1 MTGLEENDPVIQAWA
16 KAYGV
21 IADVFIQIEKE
32 IYDQMMWIGFKP
44 FKITNIKQESE
55 DIKSLQLKLKNM
67 TLVNLHQANT
77 SQLMFLVINF
87 HIELNVTIL
96 SYQVKKPFNFWR

>member
-1 MTGLEENDPVIQAWA
+1 MTLSFKLGHMALLRMCSS
-16 KAYGV
+16 KL
-21 IADVFIQIEKE
+21 KK

-55 DIKSLQLKLKNM
+55 DIKSF
-67 TLVNLHQANT
+67 TVETEEYDFSEFTQANT

-96 SYQVKKPFNFWR
+96 SYQVIKSFNFWR

>member
-1 MTGLEENDPVIQAWA
+1 M
-16 KAYGV
+16 
-21 IADVFIQIEKE
+21 FIQIEKE

-55 DIKSLQLKLKNM
+55 DIKSF
-67 TLVNLHQANT
+67 TVETEEYDFSDLHQANT
-77 SQLMFLVINF
+77 SQLMFLAKNF

-96 SYQVKKPFNFWR
+96 SYQVKKTI

>member
-1 MTGLEENDPVIQAWA
+1 
-16 KAYGV
+16 
-21 IADVFIQIEKE
+21 
-32 IYDQMMWIGFKP
+32 MMWIGFKP

-55 DIKSLQLKLKNM
+55 DIKSF
-67 TLVNLHQANT
+67 TVETEEYDFSEFTPGNT

-96 SYQVKKPFNFWR
+96 SYQVIKSFNFWR

>member
-1 MTGLEENDPVIQAWA
+1 MVLVQM
-16 KAYGV
+16 
-21 IADVFIQIEKE
+21 FIQIEKE

-55 DIKSLQLKLKNM
+55 DIKSF
-67 TLVNLHQANT
+67 TVETEEYDLVNLHQANT

-96 SYQVKKPFNFWR
+96 SYQVKKTI

>member
-1 MTGLEENDPVIQAWA
+1 MTLSFKLGRA

-55 DIKSLQLKLKNM
+55 DIKSFTVEKLKNM

-87 HIELNVTIL
+87 HIKLNVTIL
-96 SYQVKKPFNFWR
+96 SYQVKKTI